1 MFKTFFKP
9 IAIIGLSCVALTAAA
24 YDFDSNGIYYTVLS
38 FTDHTCEVSG
48 INTID
53 YANISD
59 LTIPETVIYDN
70 TTYDV
75 TAIGDGAFRGN
86 NNIGKIVL
94 PNSIQKLGGDAF
106 RESSLAEISLSE
118 NITYIPGGCFYGC
131 KSLKHIALPQSVTAI
146 YTTYGYNFN
155 YTGAFEASGI
165 ESIELDDNIKEI
177 DIASF
182 RNCGALSSVRLS
194 TSLSQLPKY
203 SFQGTQSL
211 KSIEVPNSVTCI
223 DENAFTGSGLEEI
236 TIGDNEVPL
245 FKEISIYKEA
255 FSNCKRLKTIRL
267 ISRMKYLYN
276 SIFSGC
282 DAIREIESYLPAAP
296 RIVVKVEESGTLWI
310 GNEDKAFDHLTYLDG
325 VLKIPVG
332 SESSYKN
339 TLGWN
344 NFVHIDPVITN
355 INEVYSYV
363 VNVNIPSE
371 HGRVL
376 IDGKD
381 KAEGIAYSD
390 KPLTFKFL
398 PETGYEV
405 VSAVLND
412 EDVTEQIA
420 DGILTLNNIS
430 SDITLDVQF
439 ANIQIPLS
447 ITMGEEGKL
456 QTFVNHGTSLVVNI
470 TATDGWEINTV
481 GFNGMDVTHK
491 ICNEGKFTTPQIIEP
506 SEIKVSYK
514 QSGSDISDTMEPIS
528 KISILPG
535 NGMITINGA
544 SDSTVT
550 TVYTIDGRQIIKT
563 TDQTIALPN
572 DNIYII
578 DVNNQRFKV
587 AL

>member
-363 VNVNIPSE
+363 VNVNIPSG

>member
-1 MFKTFFKP
+1 MFKKFFKP

-70 TTYDV
+70 TSYDV
-75 TAIGDGAFRGN
+75 TAIGKGAFRGN
-86 NNIGKIVL
+86 KNIGNIIL

-131 KSLKHIALPQSVTAI
+131 KFLKHIELPQSVTAI

-165 ESIELDDNIKEI
+165 ESIELHDNIKKI
-177 DIASF
+177 DIAGF

-203 SFQGTQSL
+203 SFQGTANL
-211 KSIEVPNSVTCI
+211 KSIAIPNNITSI
-223 DENAFTGSGLEEI
+223 EENAFANSGLEDLS
-236 TIGDNEVPL
+236 IGDNETPL
-245 FKEISIYKEA
+245 FREISIYNNA
-255 FSNCKRLKTIRL
+255 FSNCKRLKAIRL
-267 ISRMKYLYN
+267 ISNIKYLFE
-276 SIFSGC
+276 SSFSGC
-282 DAIREIESYLPAAP
+282 DAIREIESYLPVAP
-296 RIVVKVEESGTLWI
+296 EIL
-310 GNEDKAFDHLTYLDG
+310 DKIDGDGHIFVTNGDNTFTSLTFLDG
-325 VLKIPVG
+325 VLKVPVG

-339 TLGWN
+339 TRGWK

-363 VNVNIPSE
+363 VNVNIPSG

-381 KAEGIAYSD
+381 KSEGIAYSD

-405 VSAVLND
+405 VSTVLND

-481 GFNGMDVTHK
+481 GFNGVDVTHK

-514 QSGSDISDTMEPIS
+514 QSGSDISDTMESIS

-563 TDQTIALPN
+563 TDQAIALPN
-572 DNIYII
+572 DNVYII